1 MGVANT
7 SPPTPTSLVLTCI
20 STPRWAS
27 CCTAETCDI
36 GGSVRC
42 HPPPVLQQH
51 AHLAKESL
59 TPYSSPYTSQFLV
72 SSLLEHKGGVCVR
85 LGGRCCIS
93 DLPLLEIRF
102 GDIRMQGFGC
112 APPPPTPPAAERA
125 IMPSMSNHFSI
136 KKQISTS
143 LSLSIVKYCPVEE
156 QTAGSGGAIIP

>member
-7 SPPTPTSLVLTCI
+7 SPPTPTSHVLTCI
-20 STPRWAS
+20 STLRWAS

-42 HPPPVLQQH
+42 HPPPVLQQR

-59 TPYSSPYTSQFLV
+59 TSYSSPYTSQFLV

-93 DLPLLEIRF
+93 DLPLLEI
-102 GDIRMQGFGC
+102 GSSDIRTQGFGC
-112 APPPPTPPAAERA
+112 APPAAERA

-136 KKQISTS
+136 KMQTFTS
-143 LSLSIVKYCPVEE
+143 LSLSIAIFCPVEE
-156 QTAGSGGAIIP
+156 QTAGSGGAVIP